1 VFDDGDRT
9 SVDLGDGG
17 PVIPMGTDR
26 DPTVGDDTPTVSIDA
41 FPDPILG
48 YDSSGETSNV
58 TRGNDAFEQV
68 FAGVPAGTPVS
79 EWLLTVT
86 RAEEE
91 TVTEICSSLT
101 DGRPVDTTVPV
112 GETEDGVPSQEEY
125 RLRTLD
131 GVEGYL
137 LATPVE
143 SPDASAVEVDRIA
156 SVISHD
162 LRNPLDVANAHLRA
176 ARETGAEEHFDQI
189 EHSHDRMER
198 IVQDV
203 LTLARGEHVL
213 DVTADVDVGTVA
225 NDAWATVE
233 TGSASLV
240 LDDDLPVT
248 DADPDRLQR
257 LFENLF
263 RNAVEHARPAAATNA
278 GEREGP
284 ESHRTVRVT
293 VGRTN
298 DGFFVADD
306 GVGISAEERDRVF
319 DPGYSGG
326 GTNRGTGLGLTI
338 VARIAEAH
346 GWTVSLVGGST
357 GGARFEFHPATADD

>member
-1 VFDDGDRT
+1 
-9 SVDLGDGG
+9 
-17 PVIPMGTDR
+17 MGTDR
-26 DPTVGDDTPTVSIDA
+26 DATVEDDTATVAIDV

-48 YDSSGETSNV
+48 YDPRGETSSV
-58 TRGNDAFEQV
+58 TRANDAFEQV
-68 FAGVPAGTPVS
+68 FGGVQTGTPVS

-101 DGRPVDTTVPV
+101 DRRPVDTTVPV
-112 GETEDGVPSQEEY
+112 GETAGGASSTEEY

-143 SPDASAVEVDRIA
+143 SPDSSAVAVDRIA

-176 ARETGAEEHFDQI
+176 ARETGAEKHFDQI
-189 EHSHDRMER
+189 EDSHDRMER

-213 DVTADVDVGTVA
+213 DVTADVAVGSVA

-240 LDDDLPVT
+240 LEDDLPVT

-263 RNAVEHARPAAATNA
+263 RNAVEHARPADEPTAA
-278 GEREGP
+278 ERESPGAN
-284 ESHRTVRVT
+284 RDVRVT

-298 DGFFVADD
+298 GGFFVADD
-306 GVGISAEERDRVF
+306 GVGIPAEDRDRVF

-326 GTNRGTGLGLTI
+326 GTTRGTGLGLTI

-346 GWTVSLVGGST
+346 DWTVSLVGGST
-357 GGARFEFHPATADD
+357 GGARFEFHPITEND

>member
-1 VFDDGDRT
+1 
-9 SVDLGDGG
+9 
-17 PVIPMGTDR
+17 MGTDWNPPVEG
-26 DPTVGDDTPTVSIDA
+26 DTATVAIDTV
-41 FPDPILG
+41 PDPILG
-48 YDSSGETSNV
+48 YDPRGETPSV
-58 TRGNDAFEQV
+58 TAGNEAFEQV
-68 FAGVPAGTPVS
+68 FGDVPTGTSVREWVLTATQADEGTVS
-79 EWLLTVT
+79 
-86 RAEEE
+86 
-91 TVTEICSSLT
+91 EICSSLV
-101 DGRPVDTTVPV
+101 DGRAVDTTVSV
-112 GETEDGVPSQEEY
+112 GGTDGSTSAADEY

-137 LATPVE
+137 LATPVG
-143 SPDASAVEVDRIA
+143 STQSSTVEVDRIA

-176 ARETGAEEHFDQI
+176 ARETGDEEHFDQI
-189 EHSHDRMER
+189 EQSHDRMER

-213 DVTADVDVGTVA
+213 DVTADVDVGAVA

-240 LDDDLPVT
+240 LGDDLPVT
-248 DADPDRLQR
+248 DADADRLQR

-263 RNAVEHARPAAATNA
+263 RNAVEHARHSDETNA
-278 GEREGP
+278 RERERP
-284 ESHRTVRVT
+284 ESHRSVRVT

-306 GVGISAEERDRVF
+306 GVGIPVEERERVF

-326 GTNRGTGLGLTI
+326 GADHGTGLGLTI

-346 GWTVSLVGGST
+346 DWTVSLVSGAA
-357 GGARFEFHPATADD
+357 GGARFEFHPATEDD